1 MFGSTTSWVGIERL
15 NGLVI
20 KLKIF
25 GTTKVVL
32 TTETRTNIDDYGRGV
47 IFGGTTKIG
56 LKGNTWL
63 DQ

>member
-1 MFGSTTSWVGIERL
+1 
-15 NGLVI
+15 VI

-56 LKGNTWL
+56 LEGNTWL